1 MTFKLN
7 DSAKWISLE
16 MSVSEY
22 LDVLRPVK
30 LWKLTLMRPTDS
42 VLRQPS
48 LGNTFPPKM
57 FLENLHNT
65 IGISMMLGNAIVRRE
80 SITENYGKLF
90 LRPLKEKFPARR
102 LNGVPEGERERREIR
117 GIYRELRW
125 KTKNFDGVAVLILHA
140 LGPQISEDV

>member
-16 MSVSEY
+16 MSVSRY
-22 LDVLRPVK
+22 LDVLGPVK

-42 VLRQPS
+42 VLGQPS
-48 LGNTFPPKM
+48 LGNTFPPKI

-90 LRPLKEKFPARR
+90 FAPFEGKVSGEKTQWSSGGR
-102 LNGVPEGERERREIR
+102 ERETRNPRN
-117 GIYRELRW
+117 L
-125 KTKNFDGVAVLILHA
+125 
-140 LGPQISEDV
+140 S